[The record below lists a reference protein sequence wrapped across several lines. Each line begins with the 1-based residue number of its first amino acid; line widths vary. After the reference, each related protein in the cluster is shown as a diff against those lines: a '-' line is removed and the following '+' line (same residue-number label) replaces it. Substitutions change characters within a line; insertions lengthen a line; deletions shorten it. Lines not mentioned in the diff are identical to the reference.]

1 MNKKTVIII
10 ISSVLAAVILAVGL
24 YFLITKVFLKNENE
38 TKIYK
43 NPTIVVESVEGK
55 VGETVKVPV
64 RVYKNPGVM
73 AYVINFGYD
82 TSALSY
88 VDYESGDFLTDY
100 QFSTHNGTLT
110 FVNLEN
116 KDIKEDG
123 VMVYLKFRI
132 LETDKDKTEIEI
144 KLNGQDAANSKE
156 QYIKFEG
163 ENGTV
168 TIK

>member
-1 MNKKTVIII
+1 MNKKTVLII
-10 ISSVLAAVILAVGL
+10 ISSILAAIILGIGIYV
-24 YFLITKVFLKNENE
+24 LITEVFSKNESY
-38 TKIYK
+38 T
-43 NPTIVVESVEGK
+43 NPTIVVENVEGK

-64 RVYKNPGVM
+64 KVYKNPGVM
-73 AYVINFGYD
+73 AYLLNFEYD
-82 TSALSY
+82 TSVLSY

-116 KDIKEDG
+116 QDVKEDG

-132 LETDKDKTEIEI
+132 LETDKDKTEIKI
-144 KLNGQDAANSKE
+144 NLNGQDAANREE
-156 QYIKFEG
+156 QYVKFEG
-163 ENGTV
+163 RNGTV